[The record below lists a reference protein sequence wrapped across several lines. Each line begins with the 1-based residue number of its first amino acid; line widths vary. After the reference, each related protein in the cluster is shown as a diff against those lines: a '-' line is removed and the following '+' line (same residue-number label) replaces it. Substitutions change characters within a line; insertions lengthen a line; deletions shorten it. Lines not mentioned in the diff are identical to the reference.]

1 MSAITDLFENKYLYL
16 TYPVVLKVC
25 QEIDIKI
32 TTEQITQVERDTIT
46 YAEGTNFF
54 KHRAGRIG
62 ASQCK
67 TACNSD
73 PALPSQTL
81 IQSVCYQELNK
92 IKH

>member
-1 MSAITDLFENKYLYL
+1 MPTMKDLFENKYLDFPDL
-16 TYPVVLKVC
+16 LKVC

-46 YAEGTNFF
+46 QAKGANFF

-67 TACNSD
+67 DACNSD
-73 PALPSQTL
+73 PALPSQTR
-81 IQSVCYQELNK
+81 VK
-92 IKH
+92 